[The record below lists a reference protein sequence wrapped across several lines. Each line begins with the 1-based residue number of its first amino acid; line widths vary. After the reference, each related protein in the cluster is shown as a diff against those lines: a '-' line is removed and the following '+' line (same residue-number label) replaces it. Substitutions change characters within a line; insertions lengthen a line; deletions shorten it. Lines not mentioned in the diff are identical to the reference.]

1 MLAGIF
7 KRNLKS
13 DRRIAVRAEIIDT
26 GNPRIAAARITISA
40 PANNLFDFIA
50 NPKNHPKIDGSN
62 MVRGK
67 AYGPNKLKL
76 SSWFL
81 MRQFR
86 LLPYFMP
93 NKIVEF
99 AESKLIAWRN
109 ISPSRWRY
117 EFKSLGEGSTQVTQY
132 LDCSNTPEKL
142 AKSELS
148 WAAKAMAKTL
158 VRFKE
163 YFE

>member
-1 MLAGIF
+1 M
-7 KRNLKS
+7 
-13 DRRIAVRAEIIDT
+13 RAEIVNT
-26 GNPRIAAARITISA
+26 GNPRIAAARLVIER
-40 PANNLFDFIA
+40 PATDLFNFIA
-50 NPKNHPKIDGSN
+50 NPKNHPKIDGSK

-67 AYGPNKLKL
+67 AYGPSRLQLN
-76 SSWFL
+76 SWFL
-81 MRQFR
+81 MRQYR
-86 LLPYFMP
+86 LIPYLMP

-99 AESKLIAWRN
+99 EEGKLIAWRN
-109 ISPSRWRY
+109 ASPSRWRY
-117 EFKSLGEGSTQVTQY
+117 EFKPLSDGSTEVTQY

-158 VRFKE
+158 VRFKQ